1 MDPAERPLQQPI
13 EERELSGEWPSQR
26 TGKRPKLDKFF
37 RAMVK
42 YGASDLH
49 IRPGTPPYL
58 RVDTMI
64 KPTTSDPPT
73 AEEIEAMASELM
85 TAKQAAFFTEHGSI
99 DVAYEVP
106 GGDRFRVNVY
116 RQRGRVSMAV
126 RRVTRDIPDFAT
138 LHLPAV
144 LEKISQ
150 AHQGLVLISGPTG
163 SGKSTTIASMLEYIN
178 THRPC
183 HIVTIED
190 PIEFLHE
197 NRKALISQREIGIDA
212 ESFESALKYLMRE
225 DPDVVLIGEMRDRDT
240 FQAALQASQTGH
252 LVFGT
257 VHASGAAQTIG
268 RVLDLFP
275 ADSRDLVRQ
284 ALAFNLRAVI
294 CQLLLP
300 SIAPGVR
307 RVPAVEILLSSPSVR
322 QLIEDRRDTEL
333 PDLIRAGEQEGMKTF
348 TRSLLELIEQGFI
361 DPKVAYD
368 HAPNVDELKMV
379 MKGITTS
386 RTGLVGR

>member
-144 LEKISQ
+144 LEI
-150 AHQGLVLISGPTG
+150 
-163 SGKSTTIASMLEYIN
+163 
-178 THRPC
+178 
-183 HIVTIED
+183 
-190 PIEFLHE
+190 
-197 NRKALISQREIGIDA
+197 
-212 ESFESALKYLMRE
+212 
-225 DPDVVLIGEMRDRDT
+225 
-240 FQAALQASQTGH
+240 
-252 LVFGT
+252 
-257 VHASGAAQTIG
+257 
-268 RVLDLFP
+268 
-275 ADSRDLVRQ
+275 
-284 ALAFNLRAVI
+284 
-294 CQLLLP
+294 
-300 SIAPGVR
+300 
-307 RVPAVEILLSSPSVR
+307 
-322 QLIEDRRDTEL
+322 
-333 PDLIRAGEQEGMKTF
+333 